1 MSLMRG
7 GRPAA
12 RMRIDPTRL
21 PEKDLTLITS
31 ARPAVAPDTLREQ
44 FTGLVHAPGD
54 AGYDD
59 ARQAWNLVADQ
70 RPALVAEPRTA
81 QDVAAVVRFATEN
94 GLRIAPQS
102 TGHNAMARGGSM
114 EDSILLN
121 TRLMRGVEIDAA
133 NRSARVEAGA
143 LCGDLTAP
151 ASDLGLAALGGS
163 SHDVGLV
170 GYVLGGGI
178 GWLARA
184 FGLCCNSVL
193 SFDVVT
199 GEGELLHVDA
209 DHHPELFWAL
219 RGGTGSP
226 AIITHM
232 ELRLIAMPELYA
244 GAMLWPWERAG
255 EILHAWREWTLD
267 APESATTSARIL
279 QIPPFPEIPEML
291 RGRQFVC
298 IDGAVVGSEAYARE
312 VLSGLRALEPEI
324 DMFAVAPPAV
334 LSHLHMDP
342 DSPAPGIGGHA
353 MLEEL
358 PAEAIDALVEAAG
371 PGSNSPLLAV
381 ELRHLGGA
389 LSRVPANAGARSRLD
404 AAYILFA
411 VGIPATPELAAAIP
425 GALERVKAVTT
436 AHHAERVYLNFAEE
450 PTDVRRAFDDD
461 AFAALQAVKAKYD
474 PRDTIH
480 ANHAIAPAAR

>member
-1 MSLMRG
+1 VHDAC
-7 GRPAA
+7 RPN
-12 RMRIDPTRL
+12 PL
-21 PEKDLTLITS
+21 PEKDLTLLTS
-31 ARPAVAPDTLREQ
+31 ARPALALDTLRAP
-44 FTGLVHAPGD
+44 FSGHLHAPGD
-54 AGYDD
+54 AGYDE
-59 ARQAWNLVADQ
+59 ARAAWNLAVDQ
-70 RPALVAEPRTA
+70 RPLLVAEPRTA
-81 QDVAAVVRFATEN
+81 QDVAAVVRYANEN
-94 GLRIAPQS
+94 GLRVAPQG
-102 TGHNAMARGGSM
+102 TGHNAGARGGGV
-114 EDSILLN
+114 EGSILLS
-121 TRLMRGVEIDAA
+121 TRLMRGVEIDAP

-163 SHDVGLV
+163 SPDVGLV

-199 GEGELLHVDA
+199 GTGEHLHVDA
-209 DHHPELFWAL
+209 ESHPELFWAL

-232 ELRLIAMPELYA
+232 ELRLVAMPELYA
-244 GAMLWPWERAG
+244 GAMLWPWERAR
-255 EILHAWREWTLD
+255 EVLHAWREWTLD

-279 QIPPFPEIPEML
+279 QVPPFPDIPETL

-298 IDGAVVGSEAYARE
+298 IDGAVIGSEAYACE
-312 VLSGLRALEPEI
+312 VLAKLRALEPEI
-324 DMFAVAPPAV
+324 DMFAFAPPAV

-342 DSPAPGIGGHA
+342 EHPVPGIGTHA
-353 MLEEL
+353 MLQEL
-358 PAEAIDALVEAAG
+358 PAEAIDALVDVAG
-371 PGSNSPLLAV
+371 HESGSPLLAV

-389 LSRVPANAGARSRLD
+389 LSRVAAGAGARSRLE
-404 AAYILFA
+404 APYVLFS
-411 VGIPATPELAAAIP
+411 VGVPATPELAAAIP
-425 GALERVKAVTT
+425 PHLARVKAAV
-436 AHHAERVYLNFAEE
+436 AEHHAERVYLNFAES
-450 PTDVRRAFDDD
+450 PTDVSRAFDAD

-480 ANHAIAPAAR
+480 ANHAIAPGAAR

>member
-1 MSLMRG
+1 
-7 GRPAA
+7 
-12 RMRIDPTRL
+12 
-21 PEKDLTLITS
+21 LITS
-31 ARPAVAPDTLREQ
+31 ARPALELDTLHEQ
-44 FTGLVHAPGD
+44 FTGALHAPGD
-54 AGYDD
+54 VGYDE
-59 ARQAWNLVADQ
+59 ARLAWNLAVDQ

-81 QDVAAVVRFATEN
+81 QDIAAVVRFAQST

-102 TGHNAMARGGSM
+102 TGHNASARAGAAA
-114 EDSILLN
+114 DQVLLS
-121 TRLMRGVEIDAA
+121 TRLMRGVEIDFE

-163 SHDVGLV
+163 SPDVGLV

-199 GEGELLHVDA
+199 GEGEHLHVDA

-232 ELRLIAMPELYA
+232 ELALIAMPELYA
-244 GAMLWPWERAG
+244 GAMLWPWERAS
-255 EILHAWREWTLD
+255 EVLHAWREWTLD

-279 QIPPFPEIPEML
+279 QLPPIPDIPEPF
-291 RGRQFVC
+291 RGRSFVC
-298 IDGAVVGSEAYARE
+298 IDGAVIGSEAYARE
-312 VLSGLRALEPEI
+312 VLAPLRALGPEV
-324 DMFAVAPPAV
+324 DLFEVAPPAV

-342 DSPAPGIGGHA
+342 EQPTPGIGTHA
-353 MLEEL
+353 LLDEL
-358 PAEAIDALVEAAG
+358 PAEAIDAFVAVAG
-371 PGSNSPLLAV
+371 PGSGSPLLLA

-389 LSRVPANAGARSRLD
+389 LARVAPNAGARSRMD
-404 AAYILFA
+404 AAYVLFGLG
-411 VGIPATPELAAAIP
+411 VPMTPELAAAIP
-425 GALERVKAVTT
+425 PHLARFKAAL
-436 AHHAERVYLNFAEE
+436 AEQQSDRVYLNFAEA
-450 PTDVRRAFDDD
+450 PTDVRRAFDAD
-461 AFAALQAVKAKYD
+461 AFAALQAVKMTYD
-474 PRDTIH
+474 PSDRIC
-480 ANHAIAPAAR
+480 ANHAVAPADAR